1 MDPKIMAAVFAS
13 IAALA
18 VGTGGSGSIDNF
30 QDVDAQQ
37 ILGQISSSPGN
48 ILSQFSE
55 KPEPENSVTTVVE
68 LNSDRS
74 PIKIRNGDLQVN
86 DFNELK
92 SKSRE
97 ISSDSELTF
106 LDFNGRTVINRE
118 NGTVVSGK
126 TRGFSS
132 SGVSFRK
139 SMTINFA
146 TDSSHIRAVNVSK
159 TSIDLG
165 DVNVSMESNED
176 STVIQKDNTR
186 LKINSFSGDISIFQE
201 NMSLVFRGDV
211 DKLEA
216 GGTSFTG

>member
-30 QDVDAQQ
+30 QNVDAQQ

-55 KPEPENSVTTVVE
+55 KPKPENSVTTVVE
-68 LNSDRS
+68 LNADRS
-74 PIKIRNGDLQVN
+74 PVKIRNGDLQVN

-106 LDFNGRTVINRE
+106 LDFNGRTVMNRE

-126 TRGFSS
+126 TKGFSS

-139 SMTINFA
+139 SMTINFL
-146 TDSSHIRAVNVSK
+146 TDSSHIKAVNVSK

-176 STVIQKDNTR
+176 STVIQKANTR
-186 LKINSFSGDISIFQE
+186 LKINSFSGNISIFQE
-201 NMSLVFRGDV
+201 NMSLIFHGEV